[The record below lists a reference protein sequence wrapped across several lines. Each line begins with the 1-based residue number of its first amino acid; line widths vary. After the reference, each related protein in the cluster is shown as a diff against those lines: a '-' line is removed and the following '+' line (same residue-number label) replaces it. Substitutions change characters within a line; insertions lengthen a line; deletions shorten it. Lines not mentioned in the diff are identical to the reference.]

1 MPTTAPAVS
10 HRSEYLHK
18 GTLPPVPRT
27 INVRSLLGDQQVVMI
42 EHGESRYVL
51 RMTRNN
57 KLILTK

>member
-1 MPTTAPAVS
+1 MIMTTSATH
-10 HRSEYLHK
+10 HRSEHVYK
-18 GTLPPVPRT
+18 SAPPPALRS
-27 INVRSLLGDQQVVMI
+27 IDVRSLLGEGQVVMI